1 MAGRSQRAELA
12 PVHLPGLGTNA
23 AVSGTNSI
31 SALVSGVVAR
41 PPPRW
46 PKQCPAASGQEHGEH
61 EHFEERAGG
70 IDGGAS

>member
-12 PVHLPGLGTNA
+12 PVHLPGLCTNA

-41 PPPRW
+41 RLATHAGRLRQCASMFQMPPGRR
-46 PKQCPAASGQEHGEH
+46 KYLIAARRLHPA
-61 EHFEERAGG
+61 
-70 IDGGAS
+70 